1 MSQAISKGERP
12 SLSVIQ
18 DKDKLQVFCP
28 VPCAQS
34 SLIAEVPMVHDVDI
48 ATSGDSSI
56 SCSNM
61 VESDYCNIQVVFTF
75 NCFEK
80 YPSFATR
87 RKQEIF

>member
-1 MSQAISKGERP
+1 
-12 SLSVIQ
+12 
-18 DKDKLQVFCP
+18 
-28 VPCAQS
+28 
-34 SLIAEVPMVHDVDI
+34 MVHDVDI
-48 ATSGDSSI
+48 STSGDSTI